1 MTGDSED
8 IGNCG
13 LVHQNKRFGVADCR
27 EPRRPVSRVLYPGKA
42 GTVTIYLA

>member
-1 MTGDSED
+1 VILKLSANYD
-8 IGNCG
+8 
-13 LVHQNKRFGVADCR
+13 LVRQNQGFRVADCR